1 MFFSR
6 FNATLNDFYSFIVYF
21 ISAIILLLL
30 YAKIYEKVTP
40 FREYELI
47 RQGNTA
53 AAISYGGSLL
63 GFSLALASAIMHSP
77 GLGDMILWGFIAL
90 LIQIFTFVVVKLIF
104 KDLVAGIKANKISEG
119 IFLGVISLMVG
130 ILNGACIS

>member
-6 FNATLNDFYSFIVYF
+6 FNATLNDFYSFLAYF
-21 ISAIILLLL
+21 ISAIILFLL

-47 RQGNTA
+47 RRGNTA
-53 AAISYGGSLL
+53 AAISYGGALL
-63 GFSLALASAIMHSP
+63 GFSLPLASAIMNSP
-77 GLGDMILWGFIAL
+77 GLGDMILWGLIAL
-90 LIQIFTFVVVKLIF
+90 IIQILTFVVVKLIF

-119 IFLGVISLMVG
+119 IFLGVVSLMVG